1 MHINFPNK
9 IKIFITAVIAVLC
22 IVMPGFS
29 AAADNSKSANGQST
43 ILIIASYN
51 PDTQRMSEF
60 ISEFQHALIK
70 DNVPY
75 NIIVEDMGCRGI
87 SEAPL
92 WRRNIREI
100 LKKYENADLKA
111 VVLLGQEAWASF
123 ISEHYIPRKDI
134 PFFVCFASSNGILL
148 PADPDFNETDWK
160 PEMVDMVQLAK
171 DMGVSGGYLNQY
183 DIDKNIEL
191 VQHLYPNTNNIA
203 FITDNSYGG
212 ISLKALFEKE
222 SEKYK
227 DINFIYIDTRE
238 ANDDI
243 SELIAELPQ
252 NTVILLGT
260 WRVGNDGQYLIYNS
274 LDKMIDKNNDIPIFS
289 VSGAGIGNIAIGG
302 YIPRYGNG
310 GAEIAEQIVNYYKGK
325 NVISFKLT
333 SGEYLFDSNKLKA
346 FGIDQYKLPTK
357 SVVIDNLQEELRKYK
372 QYITIFI
379 VAFIGLALLFLI
391 IYYMYYRN
399 KKLQAV
405 LIKREGELIIAKEK
419 AEESDRL
426 KSAFL
431 ANMSHEIRTP
441 LNAII
446 GFSSLLGSAELPQDE
461 RAQYSEVISKNSDLL
476 LTLINDILDISRL
489 ETDKVN
495 FTYTN
500 EDVCGICQQVMAT
513 ITSHNKK
520 KDVEYIFKSSQPSY
534 IMATDAK
541 RLSQV
546 LINLLTN
553 ANKFTERGSI
563 ILEADIREDDKLVRF
578 SVSDTGC
585 GIPTELQAK
594 IFNRFEKLNEFK
606 QGTGL
611 GLSICQH
618 IAVKFGGKIW
628 VDPGYTG
635 GARFIF
641 EIPIVDKIGED
652 I

>member
-1 MHINFPNK
+1 
-9 IKIFITAVIAVLC
+9 
-22 IVMPGFS
+22 
-29 AAADNSKSANGQST
+29 
-43 ILIIASYN
+43 
-51 PDTQRMSEF
+51 MSEF
-60 ISEFQHALIK
+60 ISEFQRSIVRN
-70 DNVPY
+70 NVPY

-92 WRRNIREI
+92 WRRSLREI

-123 ISEHYIPRKDI
+123 ISEKYVPKKDT
-134 PFFVCFASSNGILL
+134 PFFVCFASANGVIL
-148 PADPDFNETDWK
+148 PSDPDFNETDWQ
-160 PEMVDMVQLAK
+160 PESVDMVELAK
-171 DMGVSGGYLNQY
+171 SMGVSGGYLNRY
-183 DIDKNIEL
+183 NIDKNVEL
-191 VQHLYPNTNNIA
+191 IQHLYPNTNNIA

-222 SEKYK
+222 SKKYE
-227 DINFIYIDTRE
+227 DINFIYLDTRE

-243 SELIAELPQ
+243 SELIGELPQ

-274 LDKMIDKNNDIPIFS
+274 LDKMIDHNSDIPIFS

-310 GAEIAEQIVNYYKGK
+310 GSEIAEQIIDYYKGK
-325 NVISFKLT
+325 NNISFKLT

-346 FGIDQYKLPTK
+346 FGIDQYKLPKDST
-357 SVVIDNLQEELRKYK
+357 VIDNVQEELRKYK

-379 VAFIGLALLFLI
+379 IAFIGLALLFLI

-399 KKLQAV
+399 KKLQTV
-405 LIKREGELIIAKEK
+405 LIKREKELIIAKEK
-419 AEESDRL
+419 AEESDKL

-446 GFSSLLGSAELPQDE
+446 GFSSLLGSTDLSAED
-461 RAQYSEVISKNSDLL
+461 RAQFSEVISKNSDLL

-495 FTYTN
+495 FTYN
-500 EDVCGICQQVMAT
+500 IEDICGICQQVMAT

-520 KDVEYIFKSSQPSY
+520 KDVEYVFKSSQPSFN
-534 IMATDAK
+534 MATDGK

-546 LINLLTN
+546 LINLMTN
-553 ANKFTERGSI
+553 ANKFTEKGSI
-563 ILEADIREDDKLVRF
+563 TLEADIQKENGSVVF

-585 GIPTELQAK
+585 GIPKELQAK

-618 IAVKFGGKIW
+618 IAIKFGGKIW
-628 VDPGYTG
+628 VDPEYTS
-635 GARFIF
+635 GARFVF
-641 EIPIVDKIGED
+641 EVPIVNKIGEQ
-652 I
+652 